1 MDQVTR
7 LPDGT
12 FRPGYSG
19 NPRGPRSR
27 KELRD
32 ERMIELA
39 AEFGG
44 VETLSPGDKAMLGQ
58 AADLL
63 NSIRKTTSDN
73 DKVRIINTVNR
84 IVQGIRSRHA
94 PKRVSSDPWLV
105 ELLDDPHEDRAQPGS
120 ARDGMRDPATP
131 PAGER
136 NGRTGERPCASGEH
150 FESEGERDDH
160 VNETERGNGEIL
172 PEEESFERRIERA
185 RIGDVVRIGNVE
197 VEIIADDD
205 ESAE

>member
-1 MDQVTR
+1 MDQAAR

-27 KELRD
+27 KQIRD

-44 VETLSPGDKAMLGQ
+44 VEALSPGDKAMLGQ

-63 NSIRKTTSDN
+63 NSIRKTTNDN
-73 DKVRIINTVNR
+73 DRVRIINTVNR
-84 IVQGIRSRHA
+84 IVQGIRERHA
-94 PKRVSSDPWLV
+94 PKRVPSDPWLV
-105 ELLDDPHEDRAQPGS
+105 TLVDREDRSQTNAVANGEIS
-120 ARDGMRDPATP
+120 SPATP
-131 PAGER
+131 PAAER

-150 FESEGERDDH
+150 FEGEDGGHVGERSPSEAVVDD
-160 VNETERGNGEIL
+160 EPL
-172 PEEESFERRIERA
+172 ARRVERA
-185 RIGDVVRIGNVE
+185 RIGDVVRIGHVE
-197 VEIIADDD
+197 IEIIADDD
-205 ESAE
+205 EAAS

>member
-1 MDQVTR
+1 MDQAAR

-12 FRPGYSG
+12 FRPGFSG

-27 KELRD
+27 KQLRD

-44 VETLSPGDKAMLGQ
+44 VDALSPGDKAMLGQ

-84 IVQGIRSRHA
+84 IVSGIRERHA
-94 PKRVSSDPWLV
+94 PKRVSDPWLV
-105 ELLDDPHEDRAQPGS
+105 ELLDPDVDRSKASAPGP
-120 ARDGMRDPATP
+120 ARDGMCDPATP
-131 PAGER
+131 LAGEP
-136 NGRTGERPCASGEH
+136 NERTSEPRCASGEH
-150 FESEGERDDH
+150 CEGE
-160 VNETERGNGEIL
+160 GE
-172 PEEESFERRIERA
+172 
-185 RIGDVVRIGNVE
+185 GDEGD
-197 VEIIADDD
+197 A
-205 ESAE
+205 S

>member
-1 MDQVTR
+1 MDQAAR

-12 FRPGYSG
+12 FRRGYSG

-27 KELRD
+27 KQIRD

-44 VETLSPGDKAMLGQ
+44 VEALSPGDKAMLGQ

-73 DKVRIINTVNR
+73 DRVRIINTTNR

-94 PKRVSSDPWLV
+94 PKRASSDPWLV
-105 ELLDDPHEDRAQPGS
+105 ELLDPHDHSQTNAGAS
-120 ARDGMRDPATP
+120 LSDGMSSP
-131 PAGER
+131 
-136 NGRTGERPCASGEH
+136 ASGVAGGRVERTSELPCESDEH
-150 FESEGERDDH
+150 SEGE
-160 VNETERGNGEIL
+160 GE
-172 PEEESFERRIERA
+172 
-185 RIGDVVRIGNVE
+185 GDQGD
-197 VEIIADDD
+197 A
-205 ESAE
+205 S